1 MTLLDP
7 NKSLMKKFIKVF
19 LLSITSIILTSCTT
33 YLDEIPQWKLNEPD
47 KWIGTPIYDQNNK
60 LMPEVEGLKVAK
72 KKYEN
77 LLYQAENSP
86 MEWEDTGSF
95 NIKEYVYIKK
105 VPESQKQYIRD
116 RIKELD
122 AEIYNMENKNRT
134 EAEEDDYLDEA
145 NKELELFDFG
155 DNNNKNKFDDVEN
168 QNENIFQSPQTPSTP
183 DTPSMPETFSY
194 PDTYDYGSEG

>member
-47 KWIGTPIYDQNNK
+47 KWIGTPIYDQNSK

-72 KKYEN
+72 KKYED
-77 LLYQAENSP
+77 LLNQAENSP
-86 MEWEDTGSF
+86 MEWEDVGTF
-95 NIKEYVYIKK
+95 NTTEYFYIKK

-183 DTPSMPETFSY
+183 ETPSMPETFSF
-194 PDTYDYGSEG
+194 PGSSYEGG

>member
-1 MTLLDP
+1 
-7 NKSLMKKFIKVF
+7 
-19 LLSITSIILTSCTT
+19 
-33 YLDEIPQWKLNEPD
+33 
-47 KWIGTPIYDQNNK
+47 
-60 LMPEVEGLKVAK
+60 
-72 KKYEN
+72 
-77 LLYQAENSP
+77 
-86 MEWEDTGSF
+86 MEWEDVGTF
-95 NIKEYVYIKK
+95 NTTEYFYIKK
-105 VPESQKQYIRD
+105 VPESQKQYIRN